1 MRIRFHSEFRDEG
14 FLMFWFIIGTF
25 IVRIRRFQ
33 SIWLRK
39 IEKHACFKPEDEPK
53 EC

>member
-1 MRIRFHSEFRDEG
+1 MRMRFRSEFRDEG
-14 FLMFWFIIGTF
+14 FLMFGFIISTF

-33 SIWLRK
+33 DLRLRK
-39 IEKHACFKPEDEPK
+39 IEEHACFKPEDEPK